1 MNGNFHGLRH
11 QSRRVS
17 SRFTQSGY
25 SIFDLIVTSAVA
37 GVLSLG
43 AIGMTGLV
51 QDSRMT
57 ATVNQLMGDLSLAR
71 SEAIKRNTIIALCKS
86 INGASCSTDAAW
98 NNGWIIFTDDNN
110 NHDVDAGE
118 TIIHVQQALEGNLTL
133 RYGETGTYS
142 YVRYNPSGEAW
153 PGATFSFCDNRGA
166 DKAKAIIVYWT
177 GRPRVSTKTSQNA
190 PLSCS

>member
-1 MNGNFHGLRH
+1 MDRTQRYRRRH
-11 QSRRVS
+11 QGCTPSRLI
-17 SRFTQSGY
+17 QAGY
-25 SIFDLIVTSAVA
+25 SIFDLIVTSTVA
-37 GVLSLG
+37 SVLGLG
-43 AIGMTGLV
+43 AIGMNSLV
-51 QDSRMT
+51 QDAHMT
-57 ATVNQLMGDLSLAR
+57 ATVNLLMGDLSLAR

-86 INGASCSTDAAW
+86 DNGSSCSSDTAW
-98 NNGWIIFTDDNN
+98 NNGWIVFTDDNN

-118 TIIHVQQALEGNLTL
+118 TVVRVQQALEGNLAL
-133 RYGETGTYS
+133 RYGETGTYT

-177 GRPRVSTKTSQNA
+177 GRPRVSARTSDDK

>member
-1 MNGNFHGLRH
+1 MNNTYRNAWREQYRAKSCHA
-11 QSRRVS
+11 QA
-17 SRFTQSGY
+17 GY

-43 AIGMTGLV
+43 AVGMNGLV
-51 QDSRMT
+51 QDARIT
-57 ATVNQLMGDLSLAR
+57 VTVNQLMGDLSLAR

-86 INGASCSTDAAW
+86 
-98 NNGWIIFTDDNN
+98 NNGVSCTTDTTWNKGWIVFTDDNN
-110 NHDVDAGE
+110 NHDVDTGE
-118 TIIHVQQALEGNLTL
+118 TIVRVQQPLEGNLTL

-153 PGATFSFCDNRGA
+153 PGATFSFCDGRGA

-177 GRPRVSTKTSQNA
+177 GRPRVSSVNSSNG
-190 PLSCS
+190 PLTCS

>member
-1 MNGNFHGLRH
+1 MSNTYRDRQRAFWRGG
-11 QSRRVS
+11 
-17 SRFTQSGY
+17 SRFSQAGY
-25 SIFDLIVTSAVA
+25 SIFDLIITSVVA

-43 AIGMTGLV
+43 AVSMNNLA
-51 QDSRMT
+51 QDARLT
-57 ATVNQLMGDLSLAR
+57 AMVNQLMGDLSLAR

-86 INGASCSTDAAW
+86 NNGASCSADATW
-98 NNGWIIFTDDNN
+98 NKGWIVFTDDNN

-177 GRPRVSTKTSQNA
+177 GRPRVSTKTSQNG

>member
-1 MNGNFHGLRH
+1 MNCNSHGPWH
-11 QSRRVS
+11 KSWCVS
-17 SRFTQSGY
+17 SRFSQSGY
-25 SIFDLIVTSAVA
+25 SLFDLIITSAVA

-43 AIGMTGLV
+43 AVGMNGLV
-51 QDSRMT
+51 QNERMT
-57 ATVNQLMGDLSLAR
+57 GMVNLLMGDLSLAR

-86 INGASCSTDAAW
+86 NNGTSCSTSAAW
-98 NNGWIIFTDDNN
+98 NKGWVVFTDDNN

-118 TIIHVQQALEGNLTL
+118 TIIRVQQALEGNLTL

>member
-1 MNGNFHGLRH
+1 MDCMHLNRRRH
-11 QSRRVS
+11 YGRAPSRHV
-17 SRFTQSGY
+17 QAGY
-25 SIFDLIVTSAVA
+25 SIYDLVITSAIA
-37 GVLSLG
+37 SVLGLG
-43 AIGMTGLV
+43 AVGMTSMA
-51 QDSRMT
+51 QDARMT

-86 INGASCSTDAAW
+86 NNETSCSKDTAW
-98 NNGWIIFTDDNN
+98 NKGWIVFTDDNN
-110 NHDVDAGE
+110 NHEVDPGE
-118 TIIHVQQALEGNLTL
+118 TVIRVQQMLEGNLSL
-133 RYGETGTYS
+133 RYGETDAYS

-177 GRPRVSTKTSQNA
+177 GRPRVSARTSEDK

>member
-1 MNGNFHGLRH
+1 MNSNFLGLWH
-11 QSRRVS
+11 QSRYHG

-43 AIGMTGLV
+43 AVGMTGLI

-57 ATVNQLMGDLSLAR
+57 ATVNLLMGDLSLAR

-86 INGASCSTDAAW
+86 NNGTSCSASAAW
-98 NNGWIIFTDDNN
+98 NNGWIMFTDDNN

-118 TIIHVQQALEGNLTL
+118 MVIRSQQALEGNLTL

-142 YVRYNPSGEAW
+142 YLRYNPSGEAW

-177 GRPRVSTKTSQNA
+177 GRPRVSTKTSENA
-190 PLSCS
+190 ALSCS